1 MSSDQPPRRPTVPVP
16 KIAPKPAPSLGDV
29 RPNADRAGGSRDPRY
44 SMPLERDP
52 LLDRAPPALH
62 PLAPRPPGPSHA
74 DNYAGQS
81 PDQYAP
87 DPYTDPYSGQS
98 SRRPPAAPYQ
108 GHSAQHPAQSGQSRP
123 LSGRE
128 AQPRTYV
135 PPTHPTPRPPARPI
149 DGHADEGMPRT
160 LRTARAA
167 YEPEPPA
174 VPSRVGRVVLWTAL
188 GSTVLAAS
196 LVVGLMVATPVG
208 LVRDQLAHKIK
219 VRTGRDLVV
228 KGPTTL
234 TFFPSIS
241 LGLSDVSLSASPAMG
256 GGPTITMQKL
266 EAKIGLMPLLRRQ
279 VAIRQLVL
287 RQPVVDLRIDKQGR
301 KSWDFADAAELMP
314 QQAYRVAQAG
324 GARPQP
330 GLPREL
336 ENFVK
341 SASPDSREATVS
353 KGPLAVL
360 EDLVLGDARIERG
373 TIRYADE
380 RTGVAEEVTAL
391 DLTLSLDSIQSPL
404 TAKGSLIW
412 RAEPVAFDGR
422 LTSPKAL
429 SEDRPARLTAKL
441 TGRPGD
447 LTYEGQLT
455 LGTTTG
461 RSAEWDGDATLKA
474 VSLKALSG
482 WLGTTLPE
490 MAGFGPLTFAG
501 HIKATDAN
509 LVLTN
514 TKASLDGVTAQ
525 GTLTIDQR
533 GTRPMLRGQLQLSEL
548 DLNKYALPKAV
559 SLAPAVKAAP
569 VKPAVKTAPRAVS
582 PPPAANTKAIAPGA
596 PAAQSIED
604 LLKADEPVPTPGRP
618 PTRVQGFT
626 QRDGWN
632 EQLIDLSALGLL
644 DADLKFNLGGLKVQD
659 LKAGATAGTLQLRN
673 RVLKANIDD
682 MQLYEGRGR
691 GILNV
696 DATLPAIK
704 LALNVSLD
712 GASAMPLLADAA
724 KFNWLAGKGRIA
736 LALGGQGLSE
746 REIVEGLEGKADFAF
761 QNGQIVG
768 IDIPK
773 LIQAA
778 MRGQFSGF
786 NHNPAEKTEFSEFAG
801 SFVVSKGVAQNNDLR
816 LTTPMLQVTGA
827 GSATLP
833 TRSLDYMMKPKLTAA
848 GGAGIEIPVKMTGS
862 WERPT
867 IQPDLGTA
875 MKNPDAAINTIRQ
888 LGEQFKGGDGVNKA
902 KDLLNQ
908 FLKPR

>member
-16 KIAPKPAPSLGDV
+16 RIGPKPAPSLGDV
-29 RPNADRAGGSRDPRY
+29 RPNEDRAGSREPRH

-52 LLDRAPPALH
+52 LLDRAPPALQ
-62 PLAPRPPGPSHA
+62 PLTLRPQGASNA
-74 DNYAGQS
+74 DHYG
-81 PDQYAP
+81 
-87 DPYTDPYSGQS
+87 DPYSGQGS
-98 SRRPPAAPYQ
+98 SRPQSGPQQGIKPARDA
-108 GHSAQHPAQSGQSRP
+108 AQSGQARP
-123 LSGRE
+123 PLGGRE
-128 AQPRTYV
+128 APRAYL
-135 PPTHPTPRPPARPI
+135 PPTHPLSGPPVRP
-149 DGHADEGMPRT
+149 ADDHTDHTNDGMPRT
-160 LRTARAA
+160 FRTARAA
-167 YEPEPPA
+167 YEPEPPPA
-174 VPSRVGRVVLWTAL
+174 PSRVGRVVLWSAL
-188 GSTVLAAS
+188 GLTVLAAS

-208 LVRDQLAHKIK
+208 LVRDQLAQKIK

-228 KGPTTL
+228 KGATTL
-234 TFFPSIS
+234 SFFPGIS

-256 GGPTITMQKL
+256 GGPTITMQGL

-287 RQPVVDLRIDKQGR
+287 RQPVVELRIDKQGR
-301 KSWDFADAAELMP
+301 KSWDFADATDLMP

-324 GARPQP
+324 SGRQP
-330 GLPREL
+330 AGLPREL

-373 TIRYADE
+373 TIRYTDE

-422 LTSPKAL
+422 LMSPKAL

-461 RSAEWDGDATLKA
+461 RAAEWDGEATLKA

-482 WLGTTLPE
+482 WLGTTLPD
-490 MAGFGPLTFAG
+490 MAGLGPLTFAG
-501 HIKATDAN
+501 HVKATDAS

-525 GTLTIDQR
+525 GALTVDHR
-533 GTRPMLRGQLQLSEL
+533 GPRPMLRGQLQLSEL

-559 SLAPAVKAAP
+559 TLT
-569 VKPAVKTAPRAVS
+569 PAVKTAPAKPAVKATPRVATPS
-582 PPPAANTKAIAPGA
+582 AAASSKASAPVA

-604 LLKADEPVPTPGRP
+604 LLKADEPAPPVPGRA

-644 DADLKFNLGGLKVQD
+644 DADLKFNLGGLQVQD

-673 RVLKANIDD
+673 RVLKANIED

-712 GASAMPLLADAA
+712 GASAMPLLADAV

-768 IDIPK
+768 VDIPK
-773 LIQAA
+773 MIQAA

-801 SFVVSKGVAQNNDLR
+801 SFVVSKGIAQNNDLR
-816 LTTPMLQVTGA
+816 LTTPMLQVSGA

-833 TRSLDYMMKPKLTAA
+833 TRSLDYIMKPKLTAA
-848 GGAGIEIPVKMTGS
+848 GGAAVEIPVKMTGS

-875 MKNPDAAINTIRQ
+875 MKNPDAAISTIRQ